1 MKLISSMVRPDKVDD
16 IRVAASGISV
26 LVISVI
32 QAYDYAP
39 QNHGTTVWRAREYRL
54 ASSLKMEIRV
64 VVHDD
69 DVDEVVGVIIRAAR
83 TGSAGDGHVCVMP
96 VDHRYDILTGQRE
109 VS

>member
-1 MKLISSMVRPDKVDD
+1 MKLISSLVRPDKCGR
-16 IRVAASGISV
+16 IKVALNGINVFEISV
-26 LVISVI
+26 V
-32 QAYDYAP
+32 QAHDYAP
-39 QNHGTTVWRAREYRL
+39 QNHGTAVWRAREYHL

-69 DVDEVVGVIIRAAR
+69 DVDEVIGAIIRAAR
-83 TGSAGDGHVCVMP
+83 TGRVGDGHVCVLP